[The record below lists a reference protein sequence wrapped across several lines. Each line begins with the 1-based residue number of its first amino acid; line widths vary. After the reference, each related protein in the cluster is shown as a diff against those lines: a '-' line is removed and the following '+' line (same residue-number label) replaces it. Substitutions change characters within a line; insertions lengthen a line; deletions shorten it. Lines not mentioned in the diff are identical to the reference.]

1 MFCCCKKR
9 FWIISCKIRLKDDNL
24 VKKRKILEIVNNY
37 VVEKNKEQRI
47 KNTDQR
53 TKNKKINDGQEDQ
66 KKKRNTNSENRNK
79 IIH

>member
-1 MFCCCKKR
+1 M
-9 FWIISCKIRLKDDNL
+9 
-24 VKKRKILEIVNNY
+24 KKRKILEIVNNY